1 MAYRLLITLSL
12 GLHSALTLQPA
23 VSAGFTISTELFS
36 CCRDNEI
43 NSGDVCH
50 TPISIAAIAACV
62 QRTSPESIKQFE
74 ELLNQAVQLT
84 AELPP
89 ADHLFNIPY
98 QIESAQSL
106 QDQKSLAERRIRSGE
121 KASVH
126 IDHTVDITLISPHSA
141 TNSGITNQL
150 DSFRVPLRE
159 RLLTPPQQT
168 AERPRQIDSRIDDQS
183 RCLLL
188 RCDMMDQR
196 RKEQTVHGSVGFPT
210 SSHSLPPDAPAL
222 LLVQNG
228 EGAEHATLQMN
239 AGSDEVP
246 LNHDT
251 ALQTHTL
258 SATSPVS
265 MRSTDSVHIITDRPE
280 TNPVNLA
287 VTQPSYPSVQ
297 DERNLPFR
305 EVPSDCVT
313 ADTSLLQQHAA
324 NTAPDRLTDALT
336 GSDSTFESTAASELS
351 AQSAARSQPYS
362 IMQEA
367 ESCSERPNRAPSE
380 NVDLRSGG
388 FPSER
393 SPRAENNRPRQS
405 DPIEYP
411 ENLSAG
417 NHQLAETSQQTEMLL
432 HNEENFPRLT
442 SEFSTAFVNK
452 QPMHGASQRTEVPA
466 GVSTDLF
473 NSTNHLLGGLPAQ
486 LVGQL
491 HQIQLPAG
499 HDRHDWLIRLDPPEL
514 GCMLI
519 RLRRVADGLAI
530 DLAAA
535 DADVSAWL
543 QQHEQLLQSQFE
555 QVSDCSMQSL
565 SVLSF
570 DEFQDAGTGTKPETQ
585 RDPEPLQQTRTSTC
599 QGRTAASAGPPIVMN
614 EFVSFRA

>member
-1 MAYRLLITLSL
+1 
-12 GLHSALTLQPA
+12 
-23 VSAGFTISTELFS
+23 VSAGFTISTEFFS
-36 CCRDNEI
+36 SCREHEI
-43 NSGDVCH
+43 NSGDACH
-50 TPISIAAIAACV
+50 IPISIPAIAAGP
-62 QRTSPESIKQFE
+62 QRTPPESIKQFE

-84 AELPP
+84 AEQPP

-98 QIESAQSL
+98 QIESAQSW

-121 KASVH
+121 RASVD
-126 IDHTVDITLISPHSA
+126 IDHTVDITLISPHSV

-150 DSFRVPLRE
+150 DSARVLLRE

-168 AERPRQIDSRIDDQS
+168 AERPRQIDSRPDNQS
-183 RCLLL
+183 RGVLS

-196 RKEQTVHGSVGFPT
+196 RKEQAARGSVGFPP
-210 SSHSLPPDAPAL
+210 SSHSLPPDAAAL
-222 LLVQNG
+222 LLIQTG
-228 EGAEHATLQMN
+228 EAAEHATLQMN

-246 LNHDT
+246 LNHDI
-251 ALQTHTL
+251 APQARTL

-265 MRSTDSVHIITDRPE
+265 MRTTDSVNMITDGPG

-287 VTQPSYPSVQ
+287 VTQQSYPRVQ

-305 EVPSDCVT
+305 DVPSDCIT
-313 ADTSLLQQHAA
+313 ADTSLLQQHVA
-324 NTAPDRLTDALT
+324 NTASDRLTDAMT
-336 GSDSTFESTAASELS
+336 GSDSTFESTAASEPS
-351 AQSAARSQPYS
+351 AQSAARSQPCS
-362 IMQEA
+362 SMQDA
-367 ESCSERPNRAPSE
+367 ESCGEHANHAPSE
-380 NVDLRSGG
+380 NLDSRSGG
-388 FPSER
+388 FSRER
-393 SPRAENNRPRQS
+393 SARAENNRPRQA
-405 DPIEYP
+405 DPFEYP
-411 ENLSAG
+411 ENRSAD
-417 NHQLAETSQQTEMLL
+417 NHQLPETGQQTEMLS
-432 HNEENFPRLT
+432 HNEEHFPRLT

-452 QPMHGASQRTEVPA
+452 QPIHGASQRTEVPA
-466 GVSTDLF
+466 GVSTDLI
-473 NSTNHLLGGLPAQ
+473 NSTTHLLGGLPAQ

-499 HDRHDWLIRLDPPEL
+499 HDRQDWLIRLDPPEL

-570 DEFQDAGTGTKPETQ
+570 DEFQDAGTGKNPETQ
-585 RDPEPLQQTRTSTC
+585 RDPEALQQTRTSTC
-599 QGRTAASAGPPIVMN
+599 QGRTAASAGPPIVMH
-614 EFVSFRA
+614 ESVSFRA